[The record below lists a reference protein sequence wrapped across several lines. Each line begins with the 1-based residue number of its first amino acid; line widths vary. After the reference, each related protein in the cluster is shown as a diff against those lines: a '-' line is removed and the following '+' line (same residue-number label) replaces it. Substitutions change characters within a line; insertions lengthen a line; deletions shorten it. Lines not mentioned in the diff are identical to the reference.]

1 LINRTSHSAQ
11 QSNRATEYANED
23 DEHNGSGQ
31 MNNKLESEQH
41 VNPFQRLDRIVKILR
56 SEDGCPWDQKQTAK
70 SLKKYLL
77 EETAELAEAIEQ
89 GNPQHICEETGDL
102 YFILSLLAAI
112 FEEQG
117 IFSAHE
123 ALHTACEKMVRRH
136 PHVFATEGQ
145 SQKIKKTEA
154 QLREQWERIKAEE
167 KSTTRSTEK

>member
-1 LINRTSHSAQ
+1 
-11 QSNRATEYANED
+11 
-23 DEHNGSGQ
+23 

-41 VNPFQRLDRIVKILR
+41 VNPFQRFDRIVKILR

-102 YFILSLLAAI
+102 YFILSLLTAI

-117 IFSAHE
+117 IFPHMRHYTQPAKKWC
-123 ALHTACEKMVRRH
+123 AGIPMCLRPTASR
-136 PHVFATEGQ
+136 
-145 SQKIKKTEA
+145 KK
-154 QLREQWERIKAEE
+154 
-167 KSTTRSTEK
+167 S